1 MMKKLKAS
9 KNYRSKSSEFVFLKK
24 KSGKKLYFSRKEH
37 LEITRD
43 FMVTQRAVSRSQP
56 KRTSEFYDI
65 GNNSKIL
72 KLLHK
77 TNSINLVE
85 IEY

>member
-1 MMKKLKAS
+1 MLPFKT
-9 KNYRSKSSEFVFLKK
+9 SSVYKIEP
-24 KSGKKLYFSRKEH
+24 R
-37 LEITRD
+37 RD

-77 TNSINLVE
+77 ANSINLVE